1 MVYPFDQRF
10 IFAVENIEWHES
22 VWLSLILRD
31 GEESKPLL
39 DVLARN
45 GYSSAQVQK
54 NISTLKLL
62 DLERLVSLAMLP
74 DYRSEPALAVL
85 KTRATEEVFAK
96 ARQLSESS
104 LNIKRA
110 LAVKILN
117 SECNKVFLD
126 RTKPLLKALQ
136 ETETDELVMEQLG
149 YAFSK
154 LQIA

>member
-1 MVYPFDQRF
+1 MVT
-10 IFAVENIEWHES
+10 A
-22 VWLSLILRD
+22 
-31 GEESKPLL
+31 
-39 DVLARN
+39 ARR
-45 GYSSAQVQK
+45 YKK
-54 NISTLKLL
+54 NISTLKSL

-117 SECNKVFLD
+117 SECNKVFLE